1 MTTDNERLP
10 TGFGPSGN
18 KHPKKFEQKNSQE
31 PRAQTIYVK
40 CSCCKNYVSAN
51 FLGCGH
57 YICQACTEKK
67 QLSSQQGEHIK
78 CPLPSCSFENNKIEQ
93 TLQTDVCEGPDIKA
107 MEDDLWY
114 DPELDDTHYRG
125 LTWPRDEDVVTM
137 QELERQLDKRTLAR
151 VKRQLKLPRSPPKEI
166 ELAEGANADEI
177 RNVLCARVKG
187 NNDLGLLAI
196 YPSRKLN
203 KVVLETAVGNRDKIE
218 SYIKETF
225 GDLLKRLPNKTEVAA
240 LLVDISQ
247 QGLGAGLEFDLFKP
261 GKEKPADFYVELPI
275 NIRVKGD
282 YHEFGEFISGV
293 SDLPRIVTNHDIK
306 IRPVGGQQA
315 GLVLETTAKTYRYM
329 DEEEEEA
336 AGQ

>member
-1 MTTDNERLP
+1 MTLSELNNLSFDNIGSWP
-10 TGFGPSGN
+10 IP
-18 KHPKKFEQKNSQE
+18 
-31 PRAQTIYVK
+31 VK
-40 CSCCKNYVSAN
+40 IIFILLISAAI
-51 FLGCGH
+51 LGVA
-57 YICQACTEKK
+57 YWKDI
-67 QLSSQQGEHIK
+67 S
-78 CPLPSCSFENNKIEQ
+78 PL
-93 TLQTDVCEGPDIKA
+93 
-107 MEDDLWY
+107 
-114 DPELDDTHYRG
+114 
-125 LTWPRDEDVVTM
+125 RD
-137 QELERQLDKRTLAR
+137 TLAKVQEEEQNLR
-151 VKRQLKLPRSPPKEI
+151 VTFEAKQKKAANLNALKQQLE
-166 ELAEGANADEI
+166 D
-177 RNVLCARVKG
+177 
-187 NNDLGLLAI
+187 
-196 YPSRKLN
+196 
-203 KVVLETAVGNRDKIE
+203 
-218 SYIKETF
+218 IKETF